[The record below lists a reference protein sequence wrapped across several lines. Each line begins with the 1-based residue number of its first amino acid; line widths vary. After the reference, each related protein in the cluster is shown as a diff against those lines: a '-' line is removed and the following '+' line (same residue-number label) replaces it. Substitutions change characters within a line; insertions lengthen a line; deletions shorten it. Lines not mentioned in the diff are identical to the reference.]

1 MPPPARGYP
10 GPMPDLDERERSRD
24 GRAELPAYPRPS
36 RAAPAS
42 SGRGRSEAS
51 ASDFAPDAMLRPTAE
66 SPQTGWRRLLF
77 KLTGGAINLGPGSRE
92 VRERELIEAVQAP
105 VTGCR
110 RIAVV
115 SRKGGVGKT
124 TTTLF
129 LGHTFAEHRGDRVI
143 ALDGNPDAGSLGYRV
158 RRETNKTITHLLVSR
173 EDVSRYADIRA
184 FTSQAPTRL
193 EVIAADDDPRITD
206 SLREADY
213 KRVVDL
219 LEVHYNLICMDTG
232 TGVLESASKGILQ
245 LADQLVLVT
254 SPSLDS
260 GRAASA
266 TLDWL
271 EKNGHDDLVAG
282 SVAVINGVGPK
293 SRVDIDKVERHFRA
307 RCRAV
312 VRIPWDEVL
321 EAGAEAALSDL
332 RPATRAAY
340 LELSANVAKGFA
352 EPARRM

>member
-1 MPPPARGYP
+1 MAPSAAGYRASMPSVDQR
-10 GPMPDLDERERSRD
+10 DRSRN
-24 GRAELPAYPRPS
+24 GHGELPAYPRPRS
-36 RAAPAS
+36 AGNPRA
-42 SGRGRSEAS
+42 GHTDGS
-51 ASDFAPDAMLRPTAE
+51 ASDFLPEAMLLPSTE
-66 SPQTGWRRLLF
+66 PPQAGWRRLLF
-77 KLTGGAINLGPGSRE
+77 KVSGGALNLGPGARE
-92 VRERELIEAVQAP
+92 LHERELVAAVRTP

-110 RIAVV
+110 RIAVM

-158 RRETNKTITHLLVSR
+158 RRETNKTITHLLVER
-173 EDVSRYADIRA
+173 DNVTRYADIRA

-206 SLREADY
+206 SLRESDY

-219 LEVHYNLICMDTG
+219 LEYHYNLICMDTG

-260 GRAASA
+260 GRAASS

-271 EKNGHDDLVAG
+271 ERNGHDDLVAG
-282 SVAVINGVGPK
+282 SVAVINGIGPK
-293 SRVDIDKVERHFRA
+293 SMVDVDKVERHFRA

-312 VRIPWDEVL
+312 VRVPWDPVL
-321 EAGAEAALSDL
+321 EAGAEASLVDVK
-332 RPATRAAY
+332 PATRAAY
-340 LELSANVAKGFA
+340 LELAAKVAAGFA
-352 EPARRM
+352 QPARRV

>member
-1 MPPPARGYP
+1 MAEI
-10 GPMPDLDERERSRD
+10 DERERERNGS
-24 GRAELPAYPRPS
+24 GELPAYPRANTDRTPWS
-36 RAAPAS
+36 RT
-42 SGRGRSEAS
+42 EAS
-51 ASDFAPDAMLRPTAE
+51 AGDFSPDAMLRPTAE
-66 SPQTGWRRLLF
+66 PAQAGWRRWLF
-77 KLTGGAINLGPGSRE
+77 RATGGALNPGPGARE
-92 VRERELIEAVQAP
+92 QRERELIGAVRAP

-110 RIAVV
+110 RIAVM

-124 TTTLF
+124 TTTLN
-129 LGHTFAEHRGDRVI
+129 LGHTFAQHRGDRVI

-173 EDVSRYADIRA
+173 NEVSRYADIRA

-206 SLREADY
+206 SLREEDY
-213 KRVVDL
+213 RRVVEL

-260 GRAASA
+260 GRAASS

-282 SVAVINGVGPK
+282 SVAVLNGVRPNGM
-293 SRVDIDKVERHFRA
+293 VDLDKVERHFQA

-312 VRIPWDEVL
+312 VRIPWDPTL
-321 EAGAEAALSDL
+321 EAGAEAAIDEL

-340 LELSANVAKGFA
+340 LELAAKVAVGFGD
-352 EPARRM
+352 PQRS